1 MALGLPNE
9 GGGGGNIT
17 PIIKFDAKVG
27 EFYRVESENVN
38 GEWVRES
45 IEMKLPFEVAIDM
58 ENIEVGYMAFVSNRP
73 DFKMVKLGDRM
84 PDKPGDDYKSAFRV
98 KLVSREIG
106 LREFSSQSK
115 MVQSAFDQLHN
126 QYEAERAN
134 NPDLCPVMK
143 VTATK
148 TTTVNTPQ
156 GEQRFKVPVW
166 EISQWV
172 ERPSAFDRD
181 GAEAPSAP
189 APTPDAPVEQPA
201 TSGADLF

>member
-1 MALGLPNE
+1 MALGLVNE

-45 IEMKLPFEVAIDM
+45 IEMALPFEVAIDM

-73 DFKMVKLGDRM
+73 DFHMVKLGERM
-84 PDKPGDDYKSAFRV
+84 PDKPTQDHKSAFRV
-98 KLVSREIG
+98 KLCSREIG

-134 NPDLCPVMK
+134 NPGLCPVMK

-148 TTTVNTPQ
+148 TATVNTPQ

-172 ERPSAFDRD
+172 ERPTAFD

-189 APTPDAPVEQPA
+189 AAMPEAPVEQPA